1 MEKEES
7 TCSPSR
13 PVKVR
18 QISQGALFGAGVLA
32 GRQAHSQTWCCPCW
46 FVFGCFAGV
55 VFEVGAFGQQRSQA
69 QRCHARSAGCSI

>member
-32 GRQAHSQTWCCPCW
+32 GSQAHSQTWRCPCW

-55 VFEVGAFGQQRSQA
+55 VFEVGAFGNIVLKHSVTMPGP
-69 QRCHARSAGCSI
+69 HGCSI